1 LRDTLAEQLLTQV
14 MDWDTPTAKREFAKI
29 RYLAGVKYDGY
40 QNFEPGRRFVESLGM
55 WLRQFK
61 TVDERRVAYQFVMTR
76 MVYVSGT
83 QMDHLVDLFYPQ
95 RVLPLLLDQSRVKD
109 GVSPYQVRKIR
120 TSTTFS
126 VLQRKTLFL
135 GMSDGAR
142 IDAFRRKN
150 ALNNEQVSVSYEL
163 SPEKATRMAEKL
175 REWLADKKIEAEPTF
190 ENIFLIDDFSGS
202 GRSILRFENGIFKG
216 KLARFVEETLKN
228 NLGKICVAGG
238 AHLFVATYL
247 GTGGAKRHL
256 TEALDALCKT
266 IPNSCLADCVV
277 LDPLQ
282 VFEDKLSVPQADNPS
297 DLAFDGLLGTYYD
310 DRLEDENT
318 KTGGTDVKHGYAG
331 CGLPLVLCH
340 NCPNNSVYL
349 LWGQTERLP
358 DRDGLQALFPR
369 ISRHLESR

>member
-1 LRDTLAEQLLTQV
+1 ME
-14 MDWDTPTAKREFAKI
+14 WDTPTAKKEFAKI
-29 RYLAGVKYDGY
+29 RYLASVKYDGY
-40 QNFEPGRRFVESLGM
+40 QNFEPGRRFVESLGT

-61 TVDERRVAYQFVMTR
+61 SVDQRRIAYQFIMTR

-95 RVLPLLLDQSRVKD
+95 RVLPILLDQSRTRD
-109 GVSPYQVRKIR
+109 SISPYQVRKIR
-120 TSTTFS
+120 TSTTFA

-142 IDAFRRKN
+142 IDTFRRKN

-163 SPEKATRMAEKL
+163 SPEKAARMTEKL
-175 REWLADKKIEAEPTF
+175 RQWLADRDIQAEPTF

-202 GRSILRFENGIFKG
+202 GRSILRFEDGKFKG
-216 KLARFVEETLKN
+216 KLARFVDETLMKS
-228 NLGKICVAGG
+228 LGESCAPGG

-247 GTGGAKRHL
+247 GTVGAKRHL
-256 TEALDALCKT
+256 AETLDAFCKT
-266 IPNSCLADCVV
+266 IRTGLLAECIVP
-277 LDPLQ
+277 DPLQ
-282 VFEDKLSVPQADNPS
+282 VFGNKLSVPQEDKPN
-297 DLAFDGLLGTYYD
+297 DLAFDELLNAYYD

-358 DRDGLQALFPR
+358 DRPGLHALFPR